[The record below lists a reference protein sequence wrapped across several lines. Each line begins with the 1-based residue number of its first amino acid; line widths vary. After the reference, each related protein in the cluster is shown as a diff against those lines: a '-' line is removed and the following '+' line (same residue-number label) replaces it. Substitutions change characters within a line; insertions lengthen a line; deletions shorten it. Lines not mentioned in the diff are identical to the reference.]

1 MPPRLAVTGSAG
13 VGKTTLGRDLAER
26 LGVPFVPEG
35 MRERLEAGLDL
46 HTLDHEGLGA
56 LITELYD
63 EMLVRLDEAE
73 RHAGGFVADRSA
85 IDYAAFWLYYGFA
98 DEEGVTAAFMA
109 RVREAVPRYD
119 AVIVLPWGGIAF
131 AADGVRSPNT
141 WRQLHFQALVEGLTA
156 RLMPEGRTLHMPD
169 AATAREARLDWVA
182 GRWRALGAEHR
193 Q

>member
-1 MPPRLAVTGSAG
+1 MAPRLAVTGSAG

-46 HTLDHEGLGA
+46 HTLGHATLGG

-63 EMLVRLDEAE
+63 EMLGRLDA
-73 RHAGGFVADRSA
+73 AVAASGGFVADRSA

-98 DEEGVTAAFMA
+98 DEEGATAALMA
-109 RVREAVPRYD
+109 RVRDAVPRYD
-119 AVIVLPWGGIAF
+119 AVFVLPWVGIAF
-131 AADGVRSPNT
+131 AANGVRSPNA

-156 RLMPEGRTLHMPD
+156 RLMPAGRVLHMPD
-169 AATAREARLDWVA
+169 DAVARDARRDWAVA
-182 GRWRALGAEHR
+182 RWHALEGR
-193 Q
+193 